1 MDDFQEL
8 RKKCIE
14 IMGEADFN
22 RLMNQFDQSSDKEK
36 VKIEEFLNDL
46 IIKEMESKGFIHF
59 CLKGKNIKID
69 ENHAEKSTNDTAGHK
84 KILKKFNPGP

>member
-46 IIKEMESKGFIHF
+46 IIKEMENKQE
-59 CLKGKNIKID
+59 D
-69 ENHAEKSTNDTAGHK
+69 ENIALDETQKLTKTEVEEVLKQAKEKSKD
-84 KILKKFNPGP
+84 ILK